1 MGDIAV
7 RADSLHKRYRLGST
21 HAHDGTLAGSLTRGF
36 RHLLERR
43 TSTAVANESIWALRD
58 VSFEIKKGE
67 VFGIIG
73 TNGSGKSTLLKIL
86 SRVTEPTKGRALING
101 RFCGLL
107 EVGTGFHPELSGRE
121 NIYFN
126 GSILG
131 LKKKEID
138 QKLNEII
145 DFSGIEKFIDSPLK
159 HYSSGMQ
166 LRLAFSVA
174 AHLEPEI
181 LLIDEVLAV
190 GDMEFQKK
198 CIGKMEEVSRSDG
211 RTILFVSHNMSY
223 ISSLCN
229 KAVLLDKG
237 TIAQTGPV
245 SEVINGYMNL
255 VKQTSLEAS
264 GDGGQKKIATLLSV
278 KTVDSNGLVKDNFG
292 VTETIGIKME
302 YEVLEDG
309 HVLWLGHNINNETGV
324 NVFDTH
330 SVNTEQYTMP
340 HQPGKYSATAWIP
353 ANLLNTGNYFIST
366 AIFNHLEHVIHLHE
380 KDISL
385 FHVHD
390 VFDTLTARGKSPGD
404 FPGVIRPL
412 LNWTINQSQ

>member
-1 MGDIAV
+1 MSAMIHIEDVGKKYKLLGAAPYLSLREVVTGRLKNPV
-7 RADSLHKRYRLGST
+7 RSPRS
-21 HAHDGTLAGSLTRGF
+21 SEEF
-36 RHLLERR
+36 
-43 TSTAVANESIWALRD
+43 WALHGINLNI
-58 VSFEIKKGE
+58 EKGE
-67 VFGIIG
+67 RVGIIG
-73 TNGSGKSTLLKIL
+73 RNGAGKSTLLKII
-86 SRVTEPTKGRALING
+86 SRITPPTTGKITIEGRVAS
-101 RFCGLL
+101 LL

-138 QKLNEII
+138 QKLDEII

-264 GDGGQKKIATLLSV
+264 GESGKK
-278 KTVDSNGLVKDNFG
+278 
-292 VTETIGIKME
+292 KME
-302 YEVLEDG
+302 
-309 HVLWLGHNINNETGV
+309 N
-324 NVFDTH
+324 
-330 SVNTEQYTMP
+330 
-340 HQPGKYSATAWIP
+340 GK
-353 ANLLNTGNYFIST
+353 
-366 AIFNHLEHVIHLHE
+366 
-380 KDISL
+380 
-385 FHVHD
+385 
-390 VFDTLTARGKSPGD
+390 
-404 FPGVIRPL
+404 
-412 LNWTINQSQ
+412 

>member
-1 MGDIAV
+1 MSAMLHIEDVGKKFKLMGA
-7 RADSLHKRYRLGST
+7 APYLSLREVVT
-21 HAHDGTLAGSLTRGF
+21 AGFKKTGKPARS
-36 RHLLERR
+36 
-43 TSTAVANESIWALRD
+43 NEEFWALHD
-58 VSFEIKKGE
+58 INLDIEKGE
-67 VFGIIG
+67 RVGIIG
-73 TNGSGKSTLLKIL
+73 RNGAGKSTLLKII
-86 SRVTEPTKGRALING
+86 SRITPPTTGRITIEG
-101 RFCGLL
+101 RVASLL

-138 QKLNEII
+138 QKLHEII

-245 SEVINGYMNL
+245 NEVINGYMDL
-255 VKQTSLEAS
+255 VRQTSLEAT
-264 GDGGQKKIATLLSV
+264 GDNNKKKIATLLSV
-278 KTVDSNGLVKDNFG
+278 KTVDTNGIVKDNFS
-292 VTETIGIKME
+292 VTETIGIKMD
-302 YEVLEDG
+302 YEVLESG
-309 HVLWLGHNINNETGV
+309 HVLWLGHNIHNEAGV

-330 SVNTEQYTMP
+330 SVNTEQYTQP
-340 HQPGKYSATAWIP
+340 HTPGRYSATAWIP

-366 AIFNHLEHVIHLHE
+366 AIFNHLEHVIHLHQ
-380 KDISL
+380 KDVFL

-390 VFDTLTARGKSPGD
+390 VFDTITARGKSPGD
-404 FPGVIRPL
+404 FPGVVRPL
-412 LNWTINQSQ
+412 LNWAINQSE